1 MDICF
6 KKQSKSL
13 HMKALRFT
21 LIFVII
27 GYFCVYTEEV
37 NCQEKFDEKLKGECE
52 RIKTGSSGS
61 SGSCSFFKEE
71 DYHCEETNDCGNG
84 SGGTQDNCRKI
95 NPSNFKQ
102 EKCDLDG
109 SICKPM
115 NKGCTE
121 WKMNGITEINCINLP
136 NPSNNEV
143 CRLVSTYSGITGTA
157 VLPSGTDTNGYC
169 RSHHKSCTT
178 ITVENTCINN
188 IPDDYSTICDWDD
201 ARDSPKCRPVTI
213 YCDDNRYYK
222 GENVCPKRKISAT
235 DETLNEQKRCIYKDN
250 ACISEYKECRNI
262 PNIYNIHG
270 CEEHMPLNTTN
281 FENYDFSKKCI
292 NDYKVTE
299 TGRYICKEATRK
311 CTEYKN
317 LNTDTISG
325 IKIPAGLLNEAFCN
339 KLEVTEVGYQR
350 CAYHKDKGCY
360 EEYTTCENYTL
371 NIIETDRNGCEGIIL
386 TDPNKK
392 CVYDQKEDTCV
403 TIEKYTKCSDY
414 KGKDKKTCE
423 SILSSDTHQYCILD
437 KDIECIEKPINCSEA
452 YDEDTCIKIAKPTD
466 SNKRCAFKS
475 NKCVEEFIRCED
487 FLEATSTPSSGRCDC
502 ENIRLYD
509 GKECEWVPTNTG
521 ASTRTNTEEN
531 TNYMCRS
538 RFKTCGEAKTKE
550 ECELIAKTGV
560 TNPERKVCSWTGSKC
575 VEDYKYCS
583 DYRGDDDNESI
594 CTRIKPYDE
603 SGNNTDIGSKCI
615 FDNNVRCQRVPVEC
629 NDAGDNPILCETYSD
644 YIKDRDKKYCF
655 FDGSFCKAHYKKC
668 EDFEDHDD
676 MACSD
681 NIIQGFITRV
691 CGTDD
696 DGKCVRK
703 YDCSKFS
710 TVNTYKYKSLIC
722 KSINPNCSYTST
734 NKCEYSGKKCNE
746 TSFYSNDTNNKE
758 ICENMEA
765 SEPYKKCVLREN
777 QTGCEE
783 VYRVLEYSS
792 ANISYAKPPDASSEG
807 NSSGFIGKGIHL
819 IMAFLCLLI

>member
-13 HMKALRFT
+13 HMKALQFT

-37 NCQEKFDEKLKGECE
+37 NCQDLFDEKLEGECKK
-52 RIKTGSSGS
+52 INTTL
-61 SGSCSFFKEE
+61 CSFFKEK
-71 DYHCEETNDCGNG
+71 DYHCVETNNCGNG
-84 SGGTQDNCRKI
+84 SGGTRADCKKI

-102 EKCDLDG
+102 YKCDLEG
-109 SICKPM
+109 TTCKEMKKECSEWDM
-115 NKGCTE
+115 NS
-121 WKMNGITEINCINLP
+121 ITEIDCNNLL
-136 NPSNNEV
+136 NPSDNEV
-143 CRLVSTYSGITGTA
+143 CRLVSTRSGISGTT
-157 VLPSGTDTNGYC
+157 VLASGTDTNGYC
-169 RSHHKSCTT
+169 RPYHKSCRT
-178 ITVENTCINN
+178 IDAEYTCNNN
-188 IPDDYSTICDWDD
+188 IPNDYSYRCHWNSGQDPPCQSVKID
-201 ARDSPKCRPVTI
+201 
-213 YCDDNRYYK
+213 CDDNNYYK
-222 GENVCPKRKISAT
+222 GENVCPKRGISGT
-235 DETLNEQKRCIYKDN
+235 DANLKKCIYKGEICQSVYMKCED
-250 ACISEYKECRNI
+250 I
-262 PNIYNIHG
+262 PNYTDEDFCG
-270 CEEHMPLNTTN
+270 SKMPLNTTN
-281 FENYDFSKKCI
+281 YEDYDFSKKCI
-292 NDYKVTE
+292 FDQKVTDSSGQ
-299 TGRYICKEATRK
+299 TRYKCKEVTRK
-311 CTEYKN
+311 CTDYN
-317 LNTDTISG
+317 DPLLTRISG
-325 IKIPAGLLNEAFCN
+325 ITIPAGLLNEAFCN

-371 NIIETDRNGCEGIIL
+371 NIIETDRDGCENIIL

-392 CVYDQKEDTCV
+392 CVYDKKEDTCV

-414 KGKDKKTCE
+414 QGKDKKTCE

-452 YDEDTCIKIAKPTD
+452 YTEDICIKIAKPTD
-466 SNKRCAFKS
+466 SNKRCVFNDS
-475 NKCVEEFIRCED
+475 KCYEEFIRCED
-487 FLEATSTPSSGRCDC
+487 FISATSTTSSRKYDC
-502 ENIRLYD
+502 EQIKLYD
-509 GKECEWVPTNTG
+509 GKKCEWETTNTG
-521 ASTRTNTEEN
+521 TSTIN
-531 TNYMCRS
+531 MCRS
-538 RFKTCGEAKTKE
+538 QFKTCWDATTKE

-560 TNPERKVCSWTGSKC
+560 TNPERKVCYWTGSDC
-575 VEDYKYCS
+575 IENYKYCS
-583 DYRGDDDNESI
+583 DYRGTDKDFCEN
-594 CTRIKPYDE
+594 IKPYDE

-655 FDGSFCKAHYKKC
+655 FDGSCKAHYKKC

-681 NIIQGFITRV
+681 NIIQGFITPV

-710 TVNTYKYKSLIC
+710 TVNTNDYKSLIC
-722 KSINPNCSYTST
+722 KSIHPNCSYTSN